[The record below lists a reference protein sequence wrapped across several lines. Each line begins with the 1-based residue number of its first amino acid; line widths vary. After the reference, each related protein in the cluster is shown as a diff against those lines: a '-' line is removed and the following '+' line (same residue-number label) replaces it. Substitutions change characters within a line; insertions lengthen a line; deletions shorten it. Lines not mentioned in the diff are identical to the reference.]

1 VNKNLLAIIPAR
13 GGSKGLPN
21 KNLLNLN
28 GKPLI
33 AWTIEAAQKCE
44 FIDKILVSTDS
55 LEIKEVS
62 NMYGAETPFL
72 RPKELS
78 DDRALSIDVVL
89 HAIQNFHEYQYVCM
103 LQPTSPLR
111 TEIEI
116 EKAFKML
123 INHNANACV
132 SVTESNQ
139 SPYWSFQISKD
150 EKLKPLFDFDD
161 IPLRRQE
168 LPNTYFLN
176 GAIYIAKSNWLL
188 NSRSFLTNETIA
200 YVMSSDISID
210 IDTIDDFKLAENYLF
225 NQNLSK

>member
-1 VNKNLLAIIPAR
+1 MNKNLLVIIPAR

-21 KNLLNLN
+21 KNLLIMN

-33 AWTIEAAQKCE
+33 AWTIEAAKKCE
-44 FIDKILVSTDS
+44 FVDKVVVSTDS
-55 LEIKEVS
+55 LQIREVS
-62 NMYGAETPFL
+62 NLYGAETPFL

-78 DDRALSIDVVL
+78 DDSALSIDVVL
-89 HAIQNFHEYQYVCM
+89 HAIQNFNDYEYVCM

-123 INHNANACV
+123 LKHNANACV

-150 EKLKPLFDFDD
+150 EKLKPLFDFENL
-161 IPLRRQE
+161 PLRRQD
-168 LPNTYFLN
+168 LPNTYYLN
-176 GAIYIAKSNWLL
+176 GAIYIAKSNWLV

-210 IDTIDDFKLAENYLF
+210 IDTIDDFKLAENYLVK
-225 NQNLSK
+225 QNLLK

>member
-1 VNKNLLAIIPAR
+1 MNKNLLVIVPAR

-21 KNLLNLN
+21 KNLLSLK

-33 AWTIEAAQKCE
+33 AWTIEAAQKCK
-44 FIDKILVSTDS
+44 FVDKVLVSTDS
-55 LEIKEVS
+55 PQIKEVS

-78 DDRALSIDVVL
+78 DDKALSIDVIL
-89 HAIQNFHEYQYVCM
+89 HTIQNVEDYEYVCM

-111 TEIEI
+111 TEKDIEN
-116 EKAFKML
+116 AFKL
-123 INHNANACV
+123 LLKHNANACV

-150 EKLKPLFDFDD
+150 EKLRPLFDFENL
-161 IPLRRQE
+161 PLRRQD
-168 LPNTYFLN
+168 LPNTYYLN
-176 GAIYIAKSNWLL
+176 GAIYIAKSSWLV

-200 YVMSSDISID
+200 YIMSSDISID
-210 IDTIDDFKLAENYLF
+210 IDTIDDFKLAENYLLT
-225 NQNLSK
+225 QNI